1 MIKSIL
7 RNSLILSLGILI
19 GRLSGYIRELII
31 AYKFGVSTQADNIIL
46 MLTIP
51 DLLNN
56 LLSGGAIS
64 GILIPL
70 ISREEDVKRLLT
82 EFTKKLFFIFLAMY
96 IFIVS
101 ILFFTYD
108 LYIFSLLTIS
118 LLSVFPNVFTF
129 ISSSYLQYKKRFKA
143 QSLNTLVFNVVI
155 IVFLLLGFQNYIF
168 AVGVIVASL
177 ARMIWISYD
186 LTFTNMQFRSFF
198 VADTNKANKIKYR
211 LMVFMI
217 LANGLIFINPMLD
230 KLFASF
236 LQAGS
241 VAILSYSEKIYLL
254 PVSVFL
260 TTYAVAMLPELSK
273 MIANGDTSNIGRML
287 KKTIIFNIAISLC
300 IAIFMYIFSYD
311 IVKLFYGVA
320 NIEDENS
327 MLISTVLDGYLL
339 SLVFVGANSILLNIF
354 FAYKWYGKL
363 IYYSLF
369 MLSSKVVINGLLV
382 YFNYDV
388 FHIAAST
395 SLLMVLSV
403 IILLSTYLMST
414 TGIRTLQ

>member
-56 LLSGGAIS
+56 LLAGGAIS

-198 VADTNKANKIKYR
+198 AASTNKANKIKYQ

-273 MIANGDTSNIGRML
+273 MIANGDTSNIGKML

-320 NIEDENS
+320 NIEDKNS

-369 MLSSKVVINGLLV
+369 MLSSKIVINGLLV

-414 TGIRTLQ
+414 TGTRSFQ